1 MLWIESVHTLKRVRN
16 SMAVTGSLTSPF
28 GYLYGNKPKII
39 GLLSDFGR
47 IAYITKIEKIK
58 KHMTEKTHMTIMVG
72 YTDNHT
78 RDTHKMYNTKTKI
91 VIMKSDVKW
100 ARWKMTDP
108 EETMKMF
115 CDLYEEDFVPGIE

>member
-1 MLWIESVHTLKRVRN
+1 MDT
-16 SMAVTGSLTSPF
+16 TGSTKSTS
-28 GYLYGNKPKII
+28 GNFHEEKPKII
-39 GLLSDFGR
+39 VLLSDFGR